1 MYRLSTRVKES
12 GSKNY
17 IEPSFSSVCV
27 GILHVSLKRK
37 FQEARSCQNIP
48 WLNKIIFHS
57 KTSSIMKTKLISSPV
72 VCVLFM
78 CTAVAFNC
86 PGNPSVSGSTDNAN
100 YIHATALLKTYKDGY
115 EWRVSNGAFIISGQ
129 GTNQISIG
137 KDCPTG
143 NVQACVRAY
152 IYQSGGGICYSDEI
166 CTTITYSGPFLI

>member
-1 MYRLSTRVKES
+1 
-12 GSKNY
+12 
-17 IEPSFSSVCV
+17 
-27 GILHVSLKRK
+27 
-37 FQEARSCQNIP
+37 
-48 WLNKIIFHS
+48 
-57 KTSSIMKTKLISSPV
+57 MKTKLISSPV

-78 CTAVAFNC
+78 CTAFTPVNNAKSQPDAAVAFNC

-166 CTTITYSGPFLI
+166 CTTITYSGPCFLI